1 MKVRTISLCFC
12 LLSLCVLTLP
22 QNSEAAGN
30 VMITPSIQIQDGY
43 DSNISFTKIDEERDF
58 YTVISP
64 AFVMDYA
71 SELLKF
77 SSKANMDMVRYTN
90 EKQRNYDR
98 WQLAFNGDYK
108 LLERSQASFALSYV
122 NDTTLQS
129 ELEETGLVYIRSDR
143 QRYLASGGFSHQ
155 MSERSNIGFNY
166 THTKTEY
173 EWTGNVDYDTDGLTF
188 HYVRQLANQRDSI
201 TIQPSYS
208 KTDSRANKVD
218 TYSLSLGWSHAFSE
232 TAGLSMSLGGR
243 HTTIRSRLVQ
253 PQIID
258 DPTQSPPYQV
268 IYNEVDQSEKKWGAI
283 ADLSLKKKGERY
295 SAAIGYNHDIS
306 YTSLGEPIERDKI
319 YLNISFMI
327 TERTK
332 TGFSGSLYFN
342 RSESESYEVDSRY
355 YQVRSFLSY
364 QITRNGSL
372 QIEYNYAD
380 STDFIL
386 TGDNEA
392 IRHRVLVSL
401 SFGFPKAR

>member
-64 AFVMDYA
+64 AFVMDYGT
-71 SELLKF
+71 ELLTLN
-77 SSKANMDMVRYTN
+77 AEADLDLVRYAQ
-90 EKQRNYDR
+90 EKQRNSDQWR
-98 WQLAFNGDYK
+98 LGLNGNYMIF
-108 LLERSQASFALSYV
+108 ERSQASFALSYI
-122 NDTTLQS
+122 NDITLRS
-129 ELEETGLVYIRSDR
+129 ELEETGLGYIRSGR
-143 QRYLASGGFSHQ
+143 ERYLASGGFSNQ
-155 MSERSNIGFNY
+155 MSERSEMGFNY

-173 EWTGNVDYDTDGLTF
+173 EWSGNVDYDTDAITCE
-188 HYVRQLANQRDSI
+188 YVRQLANQRDSI

-208 KTDSRANKVD
+208 RTDSRANKVD

-232 TAGLSMSLGGR
+232 TAGLSMTLGGR

-268 IYNEVDQSEKKWGAI
+268 IYTEVDQSEKKWGAV
-283 ADLSLKKKGERY
+283 ADLSLKKKGERS

-319 YLNISFMI
+319 SISGSLMI
-327 TERTK
+327 TERTRV
-332 TGFSGSLYFN
+332 GLSGSLYFN
-342 RSESESYEVDSRY
+342 RSESETYEVDSRY
-355 YQVRSFLSY
+355 YQVRSFISY
-364 QITRNGSL
+364 QITKNGSL
-372 QIEYNYAD
+372 QIEYSYAD
-380 STDFIL
+380 STDFTL

-392 IRHRVLVSL
+392 IRHRVLGS
-401 SFGFPKAR
+401 